1 MRLAVF
7 DIDGT
12 LTQTTRVDARC
23 FLRALAMEACI
34 TAVSTEWADYTHITD
49 SGIVLQIFQEQLG
62 RAPSDGELERLQ
74 RNFVNLLT
82 DAFREEPTACV
93 EVPGAADA
101 LRRLR
106 RERGWAV
113 AIATGGWR
121 AAALL
126 KLETARIA
134 VDDVPAA
141 FADDAVSREAIV
153 ATALA
158 RSRARYGDRW
168 FDNIVY
174 VGDGAWDV
182 RTAARLNL
190 GFVGI
195 GAEGRAAN
203 LQSCGATHVIGDFT
217 DYERLRHILEVAS
230 GRP

>member
-1 MRLAVF
+1 MRLVIF

-12 LTQTTRVDARC
+12 LTQTTRVDERC
-23 FLRALAMEACI
+23 FLRALAMEAI
-34 TAVSTEWADYTHITD
+34 TAVSTEWADYVHITD
-49 SGIVLQIFQEQLG
+49 SGIAQQIFQERLG

-74 RNFVNLLT
+74 HNFVNLLA
-82 DAFREEPTACV
+82 DAFREEPAACV

-106 RERGWAV
+106 RERGWAI

-121 AAALL
+121 TAALL
-126 KLETARIA
+126 KLETARIE

-153 ATALA
+153 STALA
-158 RSRARYGDRW
+158 RAQARYGAVA
-168 FDNIVY
+168 FDKIVY

-190 GFVGI
+190 GFVGV
-195 GAEGRAAN
+195 GTERRAAE
-203 LQSCGATHVIGDFT
+203 LRSCGATHVIGDFT
-217 DYERLRHILEVAS
+217 DYERLRHILEVTS